1 MEPAA
6 KAPAEPAGKAPAEP
20 PGKDPS
26 ESPTEPLPT
35 TPAPAPHKRHWGV
48 NAIFA
53 LAVLVGVFAVL
64 AVWVNRQVLD
74 TNNWTDTSSRLLA
87 DPKIETAI
95 GSLLVNELFSSVDVA
110 KELKSVL
117 PSEVDGLAA
126 PAADGLRTLAIQIA
140 PQVLSTTPVQNAWRL
155 ANRAA
160 QIQLLHILKGG
171 SKTLTT
177 NNGVVTLQLHPLLVQ
192 LAAQLGLQQ
201 QFEAVQSKLQGSTGE
216 VARGTVQEKLGV
228 KLPPAS
234 GGIVILRSSQ
244 LKTAQDIVKAI
255 KGLAIVLPLIALLLF
270 ILAIYLA
277 DGWRRVALR
286 TTGWCLVAIGLIAVL
301 ARRILSNVVV
311 SELVKDPA
319 NRPAAHQAFAIG
331 TTLLY
336 DLAIAMVTYGLI
348 VVIAAWL
355 AGHTRPAHA
364 LRRALAPSLREHI
377 AYVYA
382 TAALL
387 LLLVVIWGP
396 FPSTREVL
404 PVIGFAIL
412 LALGVETLHRMTVR
426 EFPDAQVG
434 DTVHSVRAWYSGR
447 RHATFSAISAVR
459 SGTAAGPGQ
468 DTRIADLERLAN
480 LHDRGVLTDE
490 EFRTQKTALL
500 QHGA

>member
-1 MEPAA
+1 MEHAA
-6 KAPAEPAGKAPAEP
+6 KAPAEPAGKAPA
-20 PGKDPS
+20 
-26 ESPTEPLPT
+26 
-35 TPAPAPHKRHWGV
+35 PALHRRHWGT

-53 LAVLVGVFAVL
+53 LAVIVGVFAVL

-87 DPKIETAI
+87 DPKIEAAV

-160 QIQLLHILKGG
+160 QIQLLKILKGG
-171 SKTLTT
+171 NKTVST
-177 NNGVVTLQLHPLLVQ
+177 NNGEVTLQLHTLLVQ

-201 QFEAVQSKLQGSTGE
+201 QFESVQSKLQGSTGE

-286 TTGWCLVAIGLIAVL
+286 STGWCLVAIGLIAVL

-311 SELVKDPA
+311 NELVKAPA

-336 DLAIAMVTYGLI
+336 DLAIALVTYGLI
-348 VVIAAWL
+348 VVVAAWM

-377 AYVYA
+377 AYVYS

-426 EFPDAQVG
+426 EFPEAQVG
-434 DTVHSVRAWYSGR
+434 DTVHSLHAWYSER

-459 SGTAAGPGQ
+459 SGTAAGPGP